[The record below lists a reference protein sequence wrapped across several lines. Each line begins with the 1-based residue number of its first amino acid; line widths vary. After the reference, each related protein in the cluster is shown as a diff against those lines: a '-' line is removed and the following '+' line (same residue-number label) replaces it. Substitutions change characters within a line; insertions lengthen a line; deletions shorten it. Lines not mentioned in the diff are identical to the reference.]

1 MTLILHSS
9 GDYKIYNNI
18 KLVYQKTIFTNCWDG
33 RCWFCRTNIPALSYC
48 HFLALRIATGQH
60 QSLCQEVLIACWFLP
75 AFCTIRTKVQENQ
88 SPQRQAQLIPH
99 KGVYVLRHFSEP
111 CSDITLYL
119 LTEVTCL
126 VSATSL
132 SRFLLLCWHFLR
144 FSSRHISYTQ
154 ILFSRSVSRKIPTK
168 ILVFKM
174 PSFPKIL
181 ISLKWGHRN
190 VFGTHIW
197 IATRPVTS

>member
-1 MTLILHSS
+1 MLVLSHQHPRPQLLTISLPS
-9 GDYKIYNNI
+9 GSPSANI
-18 KLVYQKTIFTNCWDG
+18 NHCAKRF
-33 RCWFCRTNIPALSYC
+33 S
-48 HFLALRIATGQH
+48 
-60 QSLCQEVLIACWFLP
+60 LP
-75 AFCTIRTKVQENQ
+75 ADSCPLSAQSGQKCKRT
-88 SPQRQAQLIPH
+88 SPPRGIAQLIPH

-174 PSFPKIL
+174 PSFPQIL